1 MSDTLIVFGSF
12 TLMVCV
18 PMALALYFRA
28 RNRRTVF
35 DAVKL
40 ISERGEPVA
49 PELIEALVQDKAS
62 PYADLRRGVVFLS
75 IAVATGVFAVVLGE
89 GDAIRPLLGIA
100 AFPGLIGLAYI
111 GLHVFASDA
120 RATRS
125 KRLFEK

>member
-35 DAVKL
+35 DAIKL

-62 PYADLRRGVVFLS
+62 PYADLRRGIVFIS

-125 KRLFEK
+125 

>member
-35 DAVKL
+35 DAIKL
-40 ISERGEPVA
+40 ITERGEPVA
-49 PELIEALVQDKAS
+49 PELMEALVQDKSS
-62 PYADLRRGVVFLS
+62 PYADLRRGVVFLA

-111 GLHVFASDA
+111 GLHIFASDA
-120 RATRS
+120 RTKRS
-125 KRLFEK
+125 

>member
-18 PMALALYFRA
+18 PLALALYFRA
-28 RNRRTVF
+28 RNRRTVL
-35 DAVKL
+35 DAIRL
-40 ISERGEPVA
+40 ITERGEPVA
-49 PELIEALVQDKAS
+49 PELIAALVQDKAS

-89 GDAIRPLLGIA
+89 GDSVRPLLGIA

-111 GLHVFASDA
+111 GLHFFASGA

-125 KRLFEK
+125 

>member
-1 MSDTLIVFGSF
+1 VFGSF

-35 DAVKL
+35 DAIKL

-62 PYADLRRGVVFLS
+62 PYADLRRGIVFIS

-125 KRLFEK
+125 

>member
-1 MSDTLIVFGSF
+1 MSDTLITLIVFGSF

-18 PMALALYFRA
+18 PLALAFYFRA

-35 DAVKL
+35 DAIKL
-40 ISERGEPVA
+40 ITERGEPVA

-75 IAVATGVFAVVLGE
+75 IAVATGVFAVVQ

-125 KRLFEK
+125 

>member
-35 DAVKL
+35 DAIKL
-40 ISERGEPVA
+40 ITERGEPVA
-49 PELIEALVQDKAS
+49 PELMEALVQDKSS
-62 PYADLRRGVVFLS
+62 PYADLRRGVVFLA

-111 GLHVFASDA
+111 GLHVFASDV

-125 KRLFEK
+125 

>member
-49 PELIEALVQDKAS
+49 PALIEALVQDKAS

-125 KRLFEK
+125 

>member
-125 KRLFEK
+125 

>member
-35 DAVKL
+35 DAIKL
-40 ISERGEPVA
+40 ITERGEPVA
-49 PELIEALVQDKAS
+49 PELMEALVQDKAS
-62 PYADLRRGVVFLS
+62 PYADLRRGVVFLA

-125 KRLFEK
+125 